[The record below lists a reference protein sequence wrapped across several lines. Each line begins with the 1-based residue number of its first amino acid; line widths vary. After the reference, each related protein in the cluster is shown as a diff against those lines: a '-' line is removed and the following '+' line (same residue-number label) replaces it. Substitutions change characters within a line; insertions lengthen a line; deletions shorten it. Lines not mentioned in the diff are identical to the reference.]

1 MTLFKVEFLPSKE
14 SVVVPQGTVIVD
26 AAAKAGITIDTPCG
40 RQGRCGR
47 CLVKVGKGQVSDYE
61 SPYLTIKQAQQG
73 WVLSCLAKVAS
84 DLVIFVPSKPEQVKL
99 AGEITTSRKALAA
112 HLDWPLS
119 PAVRQFFVELPPPS
133 LEDNAA
139 DFDRLKPAVAAK
151 CGAESFTVSLPLMQ
165 KLSQNLRASNWQVTA
180 VIDTRNEGEEARL
193 INIYPGQKK
202 QPPLGVAVDIGTTNV
217 AASLVD
223 LGSGRIVNQASI
235 LNKQTACGEDVISR
249 IVYSEH
255 RDGVKQLNRLIVQ
268 TVNELL
274 DKLAGKNNLKTSD
287 IDQLVVAGNTAMTH
301 LFLALPPRYIRQE
314 PYIPTT
320 AQFPLVTAKE
330 LGVKI
335 NPNAFIYCV
344 PAVAAYVGGDITAGV
359 LSSHLFKSDKLSL
372 FLDIGTNGEIVL
384 GNSDWMMAC
393 ACSAGPAFEGA
404 GVSCGMSATVG
415 AIEDVTI
422 NSNTLKPTIRVIGDT
437 PPIGICGSGMI
448 SALGEMLN
456 TGIID
461 KAGHITFCH
470 SEGAKRPKN
479 LRNPRIRLGEHG
491 AEYVL
496 CRAAD
501 SGTGEDIILTE
512 VDINN
517 LIRTK
522 AAIYAGITVMLK
534 KLGIKLSDIEQ
545 VLIGGAFGQHINIE
559 KAIQIG
565 LLPDLPW
572 EKFQFLGNTSL
583 FGAYNVLLS
592 QQAQQQAEKIARKIT
607 YLELIADN
615 TFMNELTAASFLPH
629 TNSDNFPSTKLKV
642 SK

>member
-1 MTLFKVEFLPSKE
+1 MTLFKVEFLPSRK
-14 SVVVPQGTVIVD
+14 SAIVPQGTVIID
-26 AAAKAGITIDTPCG
+26 AAAKAGITIDAPCG

-61 SPYLTIKQAQQG
+61 SPYLTTKQIQQG
-73 WVLSCLAKVAS
+73 WVLSCIAKVAS
-84 DLVIFVPSKPEQVKL
+84 DLVISVPSKPEQVKL
-99 AGEITTSRKALAA
+99 AGEIATARKALAVR
-112 HLDWPLS
+112 LDWSLS
-119 PAVRQFFVELPPPS
+119 PAVRQFFVELPPPN

-139 DFDRLKPAVAAK
+139 DFDRLKSAVATKLKADSSQMS
-151 CGAESFTVSLPLMQ
+151 AVSMSLPLMR
-165 KLSQNLRASNWQVTA
+165 KLSQSLRKASWQVT
-180 VIDTRNEGEEARL
+180 VVVDTRNQEARI
-193 INIYPGQKK
+193 INIYPGHRK
-202 QPPLGVAVDIGTTNV
+202 QPLFGVAVDIGTTNIV
-217 AASLVD
+217 INLVD
-223 LGSGRIVNQASI
+223 LSSSRIIAQASA

-255 RDGVKQLNRLIVQ
+255 KGGLKKLNRLVIQ
-268 TVNELL
+268 TINELL
-274 DKLAGKNNLKTSD
+274 GKLAGENNLKTSD
-287 IDQLVVAGNTAMTH
+287 IEQMVVAGNTTMTH
-301 LFLALPPRYIRQE
+301 LFLSLPPWYIRQE
-314 PYIPTT
+314 PYISTT
-320 AQFPLVTAKE
+320 TQFPLVTAGE

-344 PAVAAYVGGDITAGV
+344 PTVAAYVGGDITAGV
-359 LSSHLFKSDKLSL
+359 LSSHLFKSDKLNL

-404 GVSCGMSATVG
+404 GVSCGMPAAIG

-422 NSNTLKPTIRVIGDT
+422 NSNTLEPTIKVIGDT
-437 PPIGICGSGMI
+437 PPLGICGSGMI
-448 SALGEMLN
+448 SALAEMLD

-461 KAGHITFCH
+461 KAGHILKAV
-470 SEGAKRPKN
+470 SSQQSAVSSS
-479 LRNPRIRLGEHG
+479 RIRLGEHG

-496 CRAAD
+496 CWAAD

-512 VDINN
+512 IDINN

-534 KLGIKLSDIEQ
+534 KLGIPLSDIEQ

-583 FGAYNVLLS
+583 SGAYNVLLS

-615 TFMNELTAASFLPH
+615 TFMDELTAASFLPH
-629 TNSDNFPSTKLKV
+629 TDLDNFPSTKLKV
-642 SK
+642 SE